1 MRRISLVLSVVMAV
15 MMVFSGLA
23 GATDGVTPGG
33 DAQDS
38 ADGGGQPAVAPT
50 CDQQDTLSALSSPDL
65 ASRSPQDNGKLLSQ
79 FLECGGTLA
88 DLPQEAFDTLLMQG
102 VIELVIVDSSSGM
115 IACPV
120 GDRSA
125 CIDIPG

>member
-1 MRRISLVLSVVMAV
+1 MMV
-15 MMVFSGLA
+15 MMVFSGMA
-23 GATDGVTPGG
+23 WATDGVISGG
-33 DAQDS
+33 DAPDS
-38 ADGGGQPAVAPT
+38 ADDSSQPAVAPT
-50 CDQQDTLSALSSPDL
+50 CDQQATLNALSSPDL
-65 ASRSPQDNGKLLSQ
+65 ASRSSEDNGKLLSQ

-88 DLPQEAFDTLLMQG
+88 DLPQEVFDTLFMQG
-102 VIELVIVDSSSGM
+102 VIELDIVDSSSGM